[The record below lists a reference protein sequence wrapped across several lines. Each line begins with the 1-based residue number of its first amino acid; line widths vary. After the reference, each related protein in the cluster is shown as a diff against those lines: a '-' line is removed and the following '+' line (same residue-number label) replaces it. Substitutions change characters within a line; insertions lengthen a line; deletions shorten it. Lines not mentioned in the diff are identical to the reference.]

1 MHCSKAPI
9 IGVSQR
15 ILFDSRRNETTD
27 SIDQNWTIF
36 FEAVGVRMVPIPNRL
51 KDPIQWANDIGIT
64 GILLTGGGDV
74 SPYLSSQG
82 EQAKGPSAPSDYLL
96 EPRDKTECALIEA
109 SKYNEMPVLGICR
122 GLQQINLFHG
132 EA

>member
-1 MHCSKAPI
+1 MGKRHRNYRDL
-9 IGVSQR
+9 VN
-15 ILFDSRRNETTD
+15 RRWRRFAL
-27 SIDQNWTIF
+27 SF
-36 FEAVGVRMVPIPNRL
+36 
-51 KDPIQWANDIGIT
+51 
-64 GILLTGGGDV
+64 
-74 SPYLSSQG
+74 SSQG

-132 EA
+132 GSLTPVEEHVALEHELASCNDDKHIHSPNA